1 MKKTSSVYAGMLFS
15 AMLVVAIQ
23 PAFAQYDVLDKGSLY
38 NWLEDPTN
46 KKEIATNPDAF
57 GSGTPYFAADGIV
70 GASILAGGVF
80 GGIAASFFIRG
91 RKGKYAAM
99 GRG

>member
-1 MKKTSSVYAGMLFS
+1 MKKTSSVYAGILT
-15 AMLVVAIQ
+15 AMLVTFIQ
-23 PAFAQYDVLDKGSLY
+23 PAFAQYDVLDKGLLY
-38 NWLEDPTN
+38 NWLEDPAN